1 MRKNPVLPT
10 AARIARRSLA
20 EREAEYSE
28 EVQRLLDA
36 GLAVMARNGT
46 SASPRVA
53 DIVSEAQ
60 VSNDAFYRHF
70 SSKEDLVLAVAEA
83 GAERLVSYVS
93 HQMSKHTDPR
103 RQITTWV
110 SCIMQQA
117 ADPSIAEPTRAVL
130 WNAASVSDR
139 TRTDKN
145 DAYADLAEILTE
157 PLKGC
162 GSNDPRRD
170 ADAITATV
178 FTLLQRFL
186 RDRVEPSKEDINHLI
201 SYCLA
206 AITANS

>member
-1 MRKNPVLPT
+1 M
-10 AARIARRSLA
+10 A
-20 EREAEYSE
+20 EREAEYSD

-36 GLAVMARNGT
+36 GLAVMARSGT

-93 HQMSKHTDPR
+93 HQMSKHPDPH

-139 TRTDKN
+139 SRSDKN
-145 DAYADLAEILTE
+145 DAYADLAEILIE
-157 PLKGC
+157 PLTGC

-186 RDRVEPSKEDINHLI
+186 RDRVEPSQDDINHLI

-206 AITANS
+206 AIGADKRTLRNQ